1 MIHSLATAALLVVQD
16 PGWGG
21 RMVATAP
28 AGVQAERIHTL
39 GLGLAVVAAVVT
51 VVVGA
56 AAWWGALRRRHATVA
71 VRDARHG
78 ARPLSDDERRQERR
92 AARWVGGAIGATIV
106 TLAAVVV
113 VDFGTGRAIASMP
126 DAEQALNV
134 EVVGHQWWWEVRYGD
149 PQPSRRLTTANEI
162 HVPVGR
168 PVLLKLT
175 SRDVIHS
182 FWAPNL
188 HGKKDLV
195 PGHSSFTWFRADTA
209 GTYRGQCAEY
219 CGHQHAKMSFVIVAQ
234 PPAEFDAWYEGQLR
248 PAATPADSLRR
259 TGEQLFLTKGCVL
272 CHTVRGTPA
281 GGRLGP
287 ELTHLA
293 SRGTIAAGTLPNTRG
308 HLAGWIVDPQR
319 IKPGVRM
326 PANQLEPKELD
337 ALLAYL
343 EGLR

>member
-1 MIHSLATAALLVVQD
+1 MTPSLLTVALLVAQAAGYD
-16 PGWGG
+16 G
-21 RMVATAP
+21 RMSVGEP
-28 AGVQAERIHTL
+28 AGVQAERIHAL
-39 GLGLAVVAAVVT
+39 GVFLGVVAAVVT
-51 VVVGA
+51 VLVA
-56 AAWWGALRRRHATVA
+56 AVAWWGALRRRRAAAA
-71 VRDARHG
+71 VRDAGHA
-78 ARPLSDDERRQERR
+78 ARLLSDDERARERR
-92 AARWVGGAIGATIV
+92 AARWVGGAVAATIAILV
-106 TLAAVVV
+106 VVVV
-113 VDFGTGRAIASMP
+113 VDFGTGRAIATMP
-126 DAEQALNV
+126 DADRALNV

-209 GTYRGQCAEY
+209 GVYRGQCAEY
-219 CGHQHAKMSFVIVAQ
+219 CGHQHAKMSFVIVARS
-234 PPAEFDAWYEGQLR
+234 PAEFATWYEQQLR
-248 PAATPADSLRR
+248 PAAPPADSLRR
-259 TGEQLFLTKGCVL
+259 AGEQLFQAKGCVL
-272 CHTVRGTPA
+272 CHTIRGTRA

-293 SRGTIAAGTLPNTRG
+293 SRRTLAAGTLPNTRG

-326 PANQLEPKELD
+326 PANQLEPKELE